1 MDSFAVLASIKLPDH
16 SMNTRKIILSVLGV
30 LLIIGG
36 YFGAKAIIANK
47 KSFKPRAEKVVKTVF
62 TEVVQNGTVPI
73 VVPANGS
80 LTAKNRVELYAEVQ
94 GVFRKGSKLFKTGEH
109 YRKGQTIIRI
119 DASEYG
125 ASVQSAKSDL
135 YNQLTSIMPDL
146 RLDYPEIFP
155 KWQAYLTGFD
165 LSEVTPPLPEMTDE
179 KEKFFISGRGI
190 LTSFYNVKNL
200 EQRLSKYRIS
210 APFDGVLTET
220 LVTEGTL
227 VRAGQKLGEFINTEV
242 YELEVAVSKKFS
254 DLLKV
259 GENVQLSDLDD
270 SKTYV
275 GKVARI
281 NGRVDQAS
289 QTIKAFIEVK
299 DNTLREGM
307 YLEANLDAKKE
318 ADAIEI
324 DRNLLLEG
332 DKIFVVRDT
341 ILDLI
346 DVKPI
351 YFTDKTVVI
360 KEVPNG
366 TEIMSKPLLGAYIGM
381 AVKVYQEKTANT
393 KG

>member
-1 MDSFAVLASIKLPDH
+1 
-16 SMNTRKIILSVLGV
+16 MNTRKIILSVLGI

-36 YFGAKAIIANK
+36 FFGAKAIIANK
-47 KSFKPRAEKVVKTVF
+47 KSFKPKAQKVVKTVF
-62 TEVVQNGTVPI
+62 TEVVQNGKIPI
-73 VVPANGS
+73 VVPASGN

-94 GVFRKGSKLFKTGEH
+94 GVFRKGSHVFKAGEH
-109 YRKGQTIIRI
+109 FRKGQTIIRI
-119 DASEYG
+119 DASEYS
-125 ASVQSAKSDL
+125 ATVQSAKSDL

-146 RLDYPEIFP
+146 RLDYPEIYP
-155 KWQAYLTGFD
+155 KWDAYISGFD
-165 LSEVTPPLPEMTDE
+165 LEEVTPALPEMIE
-179 KEKFFISGRGI
+179 KKEKFFISGRGI

-227 VRAGQKLGEFINTEV
+227 VRAGQKLGEFINTQV
-242 YELEVAVSKKFS
+242 YELEVSVSKAFS

-259 GENVQLSDLDD
+259 GESVELTAMGDT
-270 SKTYV
+270 KKYT
-275 GKVARI
+275 GKVVRI

-307 YLEANLDAKKE
+307 YLEANLDAKQE
-318 ADAIEI
+318 TEAIEI

-346 DVKPI
+346 DVKPV
-351 YFTDKTVVI
+351 YFTDKKVVI

-366 TEIMSKPLLGAYIGM
+366 TTIMSKPLLGAYTGM

-393 KG
+393 EG

>member
-1 MDSFAVLASIKLPDH
+1 M
-16 SMNTRKIILSVLGV
+16 RKIILSVLGI
-30 LLIIGG
+30 LLIIAGF
-36 YFGAKAIIANK
+36 YGAKAIVANK

-62 TEVVQNGTVPI
+62 TEVVKNGTVPI
-73 VVPANGS
+73 VVPANGN

-94 GVFRKGSKLFKTGEH
+94 GVFRKGSKLFKTGER
-109 YRKGQTIIRI
+109 YQKGETIIRI
-119 DASEYG
+119 DASEYA
-125 ASVQSAKSDL
+125 ASVQSAKSNL
-135 YNQLTSIMPDL
+135 FNELTSIMPDL
-146 RLDYPEIFP
+146 RLDYPEFFP
-155 KWQAYLTGFD
+155 KWQTYLNSFD
-165 LSEVTPPLPEMTDE
+165 MTKPTPQLPEMTSE

-200 EQRLSKYRIS
+200 EQRLTKYRIS
-210 APFDGVLTET
+210 APFNGVLTET

-227 VRAGQKLGEFINTEV
+227 VRSGQKLGEFINTEV
-242 YELEVAVSKKFS
+242 YELEVAVSKTFS

-259 GENVQLSDLDD
+259 GESVELSAMDD
-270 SKTYV
+270 SKTYT

-289 QTIKAFIEVK
+289 QTIKAFIEVA

-307 YLEANLDAKKE
+307 YLEANLDAKEE

-324 DRNLLLEG
+324 DRSLLLEG

-346 DVKPI
+346 DVKPV
-351 YFTDKTVVI
+351 YFTDRTVVI

-366 TEIMSKPLLGAYIGM
+366 TRIMSKPLLGAYTGM
-381 AVKVYQEKTANT
+381 AVKVFEDKKANT
-393 KG
+393 EG